1 MRPSRKLFLPIL
13 FFIASIAISFSFES
27 LVNFVNPITVVA
39 YSANSCTGQILIS
52 SVQGGSGPIGDGYR
66 YQWYKQNP
74 TNPAVYTELEGEIT
88 RRLNVAGYGVPG
100 VFKVRITD
108 PAGNFIE
115 PEYPI
120 SEPFPLVGQTIFSGL
135 VCSDDPNSGTLI
147 FLFQNGSDPYTW
159 TLTKTPSGPSRT
171 GTLTGSETLIVNALT
186 AGTYNLTW
194 SDQDGCTGQK
204 EIIIA
209 SATPIT
215 TQVNQTN
222 VTCPGGSNGT
232 ATFNL
237 SGGWGTPYAIKIV
250 RVVGSVETTV
260 LNWTNLGTA
269 TTYTAN
275 GLPAGTYKV
284 YYYDR
289 IKNAPIS
296 TTYGYNVISPLL
308 YPICAK
314 FQTFTITEPAPFSV
328 PVTQSAAVCQ
338 GDTNGFLTLV
348 PTGGSPPYRITFY
361 SGHFADPLVPVVG
374 SGMATIGQQ
383 ETGVTSGQTVT
394 KNGLAA
400 GQYAIQL
407 IDVNNCIYSG
417 NFTILENPKGQVN
430 ATADNAYCAGSP
442 VTAAF
447 STTNV
452 GGTTTY
458 SWTNSNPSIGLAATG
473 TGNISFTST
482 NTTNVPIQ
490 GTVTVT
496 PTYTANGV
504 SCPGPSDTFIITVN
518 PKPVIQN
525 STPEI
530 CSGDT
535 FSVSPANS
543 GATIVPANTTYTWTI
558 STNNSVT
565 GQSAQSTGQT
575 SISQT
580 LTNISNTV
588 QTVTYTVTPTSGAA
602 GNCVGANFQVVVT
615 VNPKPQVSNETISA
629 CSNAPISYT
638 ATNGGGTNNTN
649 IVPANTKYTWII
661 KTDDTDI
668 TGKSAQATA
677 QASFTQTLRN
687 TSNTQQT
694 IVYTLTP
701 ISGTCAGTPFDLTV
715 LVDPTPEI
723 AAKTDAICSGGTFS
737 VSPENAGNGALDIV
751 PAGTTYTWT
760 VADNGSVTGETANS
774 TAAANIS
781 QQLTNT
787 SNTVQAV
794 TYTVTPRSGNC
805 VGATFQVVVTVNPK
819 PTIANET
826 IASCS
831 NALITYT
838 AANGGTNNNIVPTN
852 TKYTWTIKTNNT
864 NITGQTAQPAEQNNF
879 TQTLRNITNAQE
891 TIVYTLTPISGTCAG
906 AAFDLTV
913 QVNPTPEIANE
924 TIAACS
930 NAPITYTAT
939 NGGGIT
945 NNNIVPTNTLY
956 TWTIKT
962 DNANITGKSAQA
974 TAQSTFTQTLR
985 NTTNTP
991 KDIIYTLTPKSGTC
1005 TGAAFD
1011 LTVTVNPTPEI
1022 AAKTATICSG
1032 AAFTVNPTNTVVN
1045 GVGDIVPANTTYTW
1059 AVTPNANVTGEADE
1073 PAAQTSIS
1081 QTLINNTNTVQTV
1094 TYTVTPK
1101 SGLAGNCVGA
1111 TFQVVVTVNPKPSVN
1126 TAQSRVVCSNSTLT
1140 YSVTNGGGNIIPSGT
1155 RYIWTI
1161 QSDNTDITGQSAETI
1176 SKSNFTQTLR
1186 NKTIDPQTI
1195 VYSITPI
1202 SNNGTCVGTAFDL
1215 TVTVNPTPEV
1225 AAKTTA
1231 ICSGGTF
1238 NVSPINAG
1246 SGALDI
1252 VPAGTTYSWTVV
1264 DNPLVTGEAEETNFQ
1279 ANISQTLT
1287 NTSNT
1292 VQTVVYTV
1300 TPRSGATGNCFG
1312 QEFQVSVQVNPKPFV
1327 QPIAQTFCSGSPFTI
1342 TPANGSG
1349 NIVPTGTT
1357 YSWTF
1362 VDNAN
1367 VTGEA
1372 NGTNQANLTQ
1382 TLTNSTTTPQ
1392 VVTYTVTPTSG
1403 ATGNC
1408 VGSSF
1413 TVTITVNPTIQI
1425 TNKTP
1430 AAICSRSSFTVQPV
1444 DGVDG
1449 DFVPNGMLYTWTVA
1463 PNANIEGASN
1473 QTTPQ
1478 ASISQ
1483 TLRNKTNSPETVVYT
1498 VTPIYGASC
1507 SGGTFSITVTVN
1519 PTPEVAAK
1527 SDTICSGG
1535 TFTLS
1540 PTNTVAN
1547 GIGDIVPANTTYTWT
1562 VAANANVT
1570 GQSDQPTGQ
1579 ATISQTLT
1587 NISNTVQTVTY
1598 TVTPRSGATGNCVGA
1613 TFQLLVTVNP
1623 RPQVAN
1629 QTIEACSRA
1638 PISYT
1643 ATQGINGNIVPA
1655 GTQYTWTI
1663 KTDNNLITGQGV
1675 QTTAQASF
1683 TQTLRNTTNTQ
1694 KTIVYTLT
1702 PSIGTCVGNAFDL
1715 TVLVNPTPEI
1725 AAKTTAICSAE
1736 TFNVSPADAVVNGV
1750 GDIVPAGTTYTWT
1763 VAINNSVNGESSISS
1778 DQPTISQQLTNLTNV
1793 PQTVIYTVTPKSGV
1807 VGNYCTGQPFQVSVQ
1822 VNPKPFVLPIP
1833 QTVCSASPFTITP
1846 LDGNGNIVP
1855 TGTTYSWTFADNAS
1869 VTGEAIGTAQ
1879 TNFNQ
1884 TLTNTT
1890 TTPQVVTYTVTPT
1903 SGDAGNCV
1911 GSPFTVT
1918 ITVNPTPV
1926 IANITDTICSNTSFT
1941 VTPQN
1946 GSGNIVPTGTTYIWT
1961 VTPNTN
1967 VEGESNQ
1974 TTAQN
1979 NISQPLRNT
1988 TNTVQTVVYQ
1998 VTPRLGTCAGTPFQ
2012 VTVTVNPTPE
2022 IENTTAIICS
2032 GDPFTISPTNT
2043 VVNGVGNIVPANT
2056 TYTWIVVDNT
2066 NVTGD
2071 IGQSNPQTSISQ
2083 TLTNTSNTAQTVTY
2097 TVTPTSGTC
2106 VGQTFQVL
2114 VTVNPR
2120 PLVANQTIEAC
2131 SRASISYT
2139 ATQGVNGNIVPAGTQ
2154 YTWTIKTDNANIT
2167 GQSVQATAQA
2177 TFTQTLRNTTNSQ
2190 KTIVY
2195 TLTPSIGTCVGN
2207 AFDLTVL
2214 VNPTPEI
2221 AAKTT
2226 AICSAETFNVSPAD
2240 AVVNGVG
2247 DIVPAGTTYTW
2258 TVAINN
2264 SVNGESSIST
2274 DQPTISQQLTNLTNV
2289 PQTVIYTVTPKSG
2302 VVGNYCTGQ
2311 PFQVSVQVNPKPFV
2325 LPITETVC
2333 SASPFTISPAN
2344 GNGNIVPTGTTYSW
2358 TFADNTNVTGEA
2370 IGTNQANF
2378 NQTLTNL
2385 TTSPQQVTYTVTPR
2399 SGDTGNCVG
2408 SPFTVTITVN
2418 PTPVIAN
2425 ITTTTC
2431 SNTSFLVTPQ
2441 DGNVVSGNIVP
2452 AGTTYTWTVTANANV
2467 EGESNQ
2473 TVAQTNISQLLR
2485 NTTNTVQ
2492 TVVYQVTPRLG
2503 TCAGTPFQVTVTV
2516 NPTPEI
2522 ENTTA
2527 IICSGDPFTISP
2539 TNTVVN
2545 GIGNIVPANTTY
2557 TWTVATNNSVT
2568 GQSDQATGQA
2578 TISQTLTNISNTVQ
2592 TVTYTVTP
2600 RSGAAGNCVGA
2611 TFQVAVTVNPRPR
2624 VANETIATC
2633 SNTQINYTATN
2644 GGPNNNIVP
2653 TNTQYTWTIKTNN
2666 TSITG
2671 QSAQVTAQA
2680 AFIQTLRNTTNTQ
2693 QSITYTLTPSIGACV
2708 GNAFDLTVQVNPTPE
2723 IAAKTAVICSEGT
2736 FTVSPTEAFLNVG
2749 NASIDI
2755 VPAGTT
2761 YTWTVAPNNN
2771 VTGETSVATAQTSI
2785 SQTLTNTTNTVQ
2797 TVVYTVTPRSGATG
2811 NCIGQ
2816 TFQVS
2821 VQVNPKPFI
2830 LPIPQTVCSASPF
2843 TISPA
2848 NGNGNIVP
2856 TGTTYTWTFVDNANV
2871 TGEANGT
2878 AQTNFTQTLTNT
2890 TTIPQVVTYTVTPTS
2905 GDAGNCVGSPFTVTI
2920 TVNPTPVI
2928 SAKELLICSED
2939 TFNFTL
2945 TDGANGDKIPT
2956 GTKYTWTVIP
2966 NPSITGAVNQ
2976 TIPQNSILI
2985 TQALVNTGTAVETIT
3000 YQVTP
3005 TSATGCSGVSFNLV
3019 VTVKPPIVINGEPF
3033 SYNGFG
3039 ISCFGANDGKI
3050 DINPTGGKLPTDP
3063 AGYTYSWTGPNGFAS
3078 TDQDIED
3085 LVPGTYTVIVN
3096 EGSGI
3101 CTQTKTFVVTEP
3113 QPVVITETISN
3124 YNGFEISCFGASD
3137 GNINLSVT
3145 GGTSTYTYL
3154 WTATLGGLV
3163 PAGMET
3169 AANLTG
3175 VRAGTYSVKV
3185 LDSNGCEKIETYEL
3199 RQPAPVA
3206 ISEVVPNRRNI
3217 LCYGEATGNI
3227 TVLGSG
3233 GIKQYTFTVT
3243 GTDYTGTAVSLTSGP
3258 TNLNL
3263 FSFSA
3268 LKAGTYVLTL
3278 TDLNGCQKSVAPI
3291 TLTQPLAP
3299 LQISNEVLSNYN
3311 GFNIACFGDT
3321 NGSISHQ
3328 VSGGTAP
3335 YRYAWTGPNGYSSTS
3350 LNLTNLAAG
3359 SYTLTITDAV
3369 NCKLVKTYE
3378 MRGPDPIAV
3387 DAVKQNVLCGGE
3399 LSGNIFIRNVT
3410 GGTGTYE
3417 FLWLKDGVGEIKR
3430 SLVAE
3435 DLRNI
3440 GPGRYILLITDQN
3453 FCEYIQI
3460 FDVTEPVPLVTTL
3473 VKKENNLCFGESKGS
3488 IQINIAGG
3496 TAPYRYAWTGPGGYT
3511 STNKDLTGLLSGT
3524 YEVAVTDALLCTS
3537 TLSVT
3542 ITQPTEIIVT
3552 PTLTMVS
3559 CPDGKDGAISMTVS
3573 GGIPPYVYAW
3583 IGPNGFRSTTRD
3595 LSNLA
3600 AGNYDLVITDGI
3612 GCKIT
3617 RTFEITDPEPIVL
3630 TPTISNFN
3638 GFEISCKNGSDGVID
3653 LGIKGGNGGYKIFWE
3668 GPNGFR
3674 SNLAKIVGLVA
3685 GTYDVTVVDSK
3696 NCISKATYT
3705 LDAPEELLI
3714 TKDDVKITDVSCFD
3728 GRDGTLTVTIKKA
3741 SVGPY
3746 RYELSGTSVTGFPV
3760 LESILSNNL
3769 SYSFTGLRAGSY
3781 TLRVSDANGCA
3792 LSELSGLVVTQPSAP
3807 LGFTILKTDNLCYR
3821 ANNGTIRITPTGGT
3835 APYTILWSNLS
3846 QAFTQQNLA
3855 PGTYT
3860 ATLTDA
3866 KGCTI
3871 AISTEIKE
3879 APIYDLTE
3887 TVKNISCFGKKDGS
3901 IQLNII
3907 GGKAP
3912 LKIEWA
3918 HGPQE
3923 PTLNNLDKGVYS
3935 VVITDAGGCKIERQ
3949 FVINEPQPLDLSATV
3964 TDALDCVDPNSGS
3977 INITPFGG
3985 TPPYTYNW
3993 SNGSKTQNLS
4003 AISPGSYSLELLDK
4017 NGCRILKQFTVIRPI
4032 PLEVNVAQT
4041 TERVCNP
4048 RGLKSNFKVTVKGGI
4063 APYTVTWNRGTAT
4076 NAGLVMDTQ
4085 EVGVFIVTVTDARGC
4100 IQTKRMEVIE
4110 TDPLIPEF
4118 DYKSASY
4125 DLTFENLVN
4134 FEVQFKNL
4142 SVGKYKEAS
4151 WDFGDGGSSLDKD
4164 PKKKYAKAGTYIV
4177 QLKLKDLDGC
4187 VVTYSKEIVI
4197 TDYYLQFPNVF
4208 TPNDDSVNDFFYPK
4222 FIFIQDIHVTIINKW
4237 GELVYESKDLDAL
4250 GWDGL
4255 HNGERAPIGNYVCRV
4270 RHTTLD
4276 GRKIDQSAV
4285 FYLGR

>member
-1763 VAINNSVNGESSISS
+1763 VAINNSVNGESSIS
-1778 DQPTISQQLTNLTNV
+1778 
-1793 PQTVIYTVTPKSGV
+1793 
-1807 VGNYCTGQPFQVSVQ
+1807 
-1822 VNPKPFVLPIP
+1822 
-1833 QTVCSASPFTITP
+1833 
-1846 LDGNGNIVP
+1846 
-1855 TGTTYSWTFADNAS
+1855 
-1869 VTGEAIGTAQ
+1869 
-1879 TNFNQ
+1879 
-1884 TLTNTT
+1884 
-1890 TTPQVVTYTVTPT
+1890 
-1903 SGDAGNCV
+1903 
-1911 GSPFTVT
+1911 
-1918 ITVNPTPV
+1918 
-1926 IANITDTICSNTSFT
+1926 
-1941 VTPQN
+1941 
-1946 GSGNIVPTGTTYIWT
+1946 
-1961 VTPNTN
+1961 
-1967 VEGESNQ
+1967 
-1974 TTAQN
+1974 
-1979 NISQPLRNT
+1979 
-1988 TNTVQTVVYQ
+1988 
-1998 VTPRLGTCAGTPFQ
+1998 
-2012 VTVTVNPTPE
+2012 
-2022 IENTTAIICS
+2022 
-2032 GDPFTISPTNT
+2032 
-2043 VVNGVGNIVPANT
+2043 
-2056 TYTWIVVDNT
+2056 
-2066 NVTGD
+2066 
-2071 IGQSNPQTSISQ
+2071 
-2083 TLTNTSNTAQTVTY
+2083 
-2097 TVTPTSGTC
+2097 
-2106 VGQTFQVL
+2106 
-2114 VTVNPR
+2114 
-2120 PLVANQTIEAC
+2120 
-2131 SRASISYT
+2131 
-2139 ATQGVNGNIVPAGTQ
+2139 
-2154 YTWTIKTDNANIT
+2154 
-2167 GQSVQATAQA
+2167 
-2177 TFTQTLRNTTNSQ
+2177 
-2190 KTIVY
+2190 
-2195 TLTPSIGTCVGN
+2195 
-2207 AFDLTVL
+2207 
-2214 VNPTPEI
+2214 
-2221 AAKTT
+2221 
-2226 AICSAETFNVSPAD
+2226 
-2240 AVVNGVG
+2240 
-2247 DIVPAGTTYTW
+2247 
-2258 TVAINN
+2258 
-2264 SVNGESSIST
+2264 T

-3792 LSELSGLVVTQPSAP
+3792 LSELSGLVITQPSAP